1 MGASYDNNTGVSQL
15 WHDGKMVK
23 SRNIGQIELST
34 QYPIRVGA
42 REGDDRYF
50 KGKVACIQ
58 IYGKSLT
65 EQQIGELRRCPKDG
79 NSFFHQFNFA
89 STRLFRQLFVLL
101 HKMRS
106 KAKS

>member
-58 IYGKSLT
+58 IYGKALT
-65 EQQIGELRRCPKDG
+65 EQQIGELRRCPKNG
-79 NSFFHQFNFA
+79 NSF
-89 STRLFRQLFVLL
+89 
-101 HKMRS
+101 
-106 KAKS
+106 